1 MKKTIVGIVVG
12 LTLAL
17 VGTGAASL
25 LAVLV
30 MFAPPDR
37 PESIAIDHQGNTY
50 VSMYQTGE
58 VRQIATDGT
67 QSTLAGPG
75 VGANSTFPGRR
86 LAGIAV
92 EESGNVYAALGD
104 VPQTQGIWRIDT
116 NGTASQFTPLAS
128 APNGLTFDHRG
139 ALYVSAS
146 FSGLIYRIG
155 RDGAA
160 RPWSADKLLL
170 GSNPGPC
177 GVNHPAGNIGVNGLT
192 FNKHGDLL
200 VANTSVGAIVR
211 IPVAADGSAGV
222 ADYYA
227 GPDCDLW
234 GADGLAMDNADNLYV
249 AANVKG
255 NIARVDPNGTID
267 VLASRANGDP
277 LSFPSAIAFG
287 TGLGNRKQIFITN
300 FAPPVLVGGIPGLVT
315 MDTGVPGRPLP

>member
-1 MKKTIVGIVVG
+1 M
-12 LTLAL
+12 L
-17 VGTGAASL
+17 VT
-25 LAVLV
+25 
-30 MFAPPDR
+30 FAPPDR

-58 VRQIATDGT
+58 VRQIATDDT